1 MDAPSSTSYDA
12 VPYPSLPI
20 RRTHPCHLAAL
31 ARLFALDAPSP
42 RRCRVLELGCA
53 SGGNL
58 LPMAADLPESSFLGI
73 DASARQVEEGQSAI
87 QAAGLGNVELRRLDL
102 ADFPADAGLFDYI
115 LCHGVYSWV
124 PRRLQD
130 QILAIGRRHLHPRG
144 AFYVSYNVYPGWH
157 LRGVVRDMMRYH
169 VRRFDD
175 PRTKTAQAR
184 LLLDFLVGSSAAP
197 SETYRRLLRDEAAIL
212 AEQADAYLFHEHLEE
227 DNEPLYFHQ
236 FADRATAAGL
246 KYLADAEFASMVPAN
261 FGREI
266 AALLEN
272 APRLVQEQYLDF
284 LRNRTFRASL
294 LCHAESELNLTVD
307 PLRLAGCDLAL
318 EERLDMPPL
327 RLEADVPLVS
337 RTRHEEVSA
346 TSPLTKAA
354 LAVLNES
361 WPGCLGFGQLVY
373 QARDKAAAAGRQPAD
388 DEPPRR
394 RLAED
399 LLTLLSRRLLRVWV
413 EGPTCVPTPGP
424 RPRATAVARWQAG
437 RPGGVTTRRHEH
449 VDLNEMN
456 RSLLAH
462 LDGRHDRAA
471 LVEVLRQAVGRG
483 EFQVRLDGQVL
494 EQVGEPV
501 LGRLVDHSLVRMAEN
516 ALLVE

>member
-1 MDAPSSTSYDA
+1 
-12 VPYPSLPI
+12 
-20 RRTHPCHLAAL
+20 
-31 ARLFALDAPSP
+31 
-42 RRCRVLELGCA
+42 
-53 SGGNL
+53 
-58 LPMAADLPESSFLGI
+58 
-73 DASARQVEEGQSAI
+73 
-87 QAAGLGNVELRRLDL
+87 
-102 ADFPADAGLFDYI
+102 
-115 LCHGVYSWV
+115 
-124 PRRLQD
+124 LQD

-144 AFYVSYNVYPGWH
+144 VFYVSYNAYPGWH

-169 VRRFDD
+169 VRRFDG
-175 PRTKTAQAR
+175 PQTKTAQAR
-184 LLLDFLVGSSAAP
+184 LLLEFLVKSSASP
-197 SETYRRLLRDEAAIL
+197 TDTYGRLLRDEAAIL
-212 AEQADAYLFHEHLEE
+212 ADHADAYLFHEHLEE

-236 FADRATAAGL
+236 FADRAAAAGL

-266 AALLEN
+266 AGLLEN

-294 LCHAESELNLTVD
+294 LCHAETELNLTVG
-307 PLRLAGCDLAL
+307 PLRLVGCDLAL

-327 RLEADVPLVS
+327 RLEADVPMVC
-337 RTRHEEVSA
+337 RTRHEDVSA

-361 WPGCLGFGQLVY
+361 WPGCLGFEQLVQ
-373 QARDKAAAAGRQPAD
+373 QAGEKVAAAGRPWAN
-388 DEPPRR
+388 DEPQRQ

-424 RPRATAVARWQAG
+424 QPRASPVARWQAG

-471 LVEVLRQAVGRG
+471 LVEVFRQAVARG

-494 EQVGEPV
+494 DQVSESV
-501 LGRLVDHSLVRMAEN
+501 LGRLVDHALARMAEN
-516 ALLVE
+516 ALLIE